1 MTVAPEAASPVSNLL
16 ACRNQGQVLQVGH
29 QVYYATLISA
39 AAGAVQAATSTQLSS
54 QLPPVCVTDIRH
66 LQCNGLH
73 RDFTDVDKQYDGSHN
88 QYSDL
93 YLYRTAC
100 WSIQPTCLQVWLMLN
115 NLLVDPKARAKYDMD
130 DYRKEA
136 VLRVRRY
143 MNDILLDQLP
153 LLKDLQRV
161 LDELTMGVSSQQDE
175 SQTTRLIIEQ
185 V

>member
-1 MTVAPEAASPVSNLL
+1 
-16 ACRNQGQVLQVGH
+16 
-29 QVYYATLISA
+29 
-39 AAGAVQAATSTQLSS
+39 
-54 QLPPVCVTDIRH
+54 
-66 LQCNGLH
+66 
-73 RDFTDVDKQYDGSHN
+73 
-88 QYSDL
+88 
-93 YLYRTAC
+93 
-100 WSIQPTCLQVWLMLN
+100 MLN

-175 SQTTRLIIEQ
+175 SQTARLIIEQ
-185 V
+185 VPLTAGQAAQCCLILSLSSYLLSSLLS